1 MDMTVVNPLQA
12 ATVARAA
19 TTPGYALTFAADRK
33 VRGAEEECRRQ
44 GIAFLP
50 LAAESFGGWHSAAE
64 REVRKLAGALS
75 RHTGQ
80 EEEEAARRL
89 GIRVYLYEVLAL
101 IFFWSQLYFP
111 LRGNSN

>member
-44 GIAFLP
+44 GISFLLGQIPDVNIERKTGAFPPNNTETL
-50 LAAESFGGWHSAAE
+50 LQIKKEDH
-64 REVRKLAGALS
+64 
-75 RHTGQ
+75 Q
-80 EEEEAARRL
+80 
-89 GIRVYLYEVLAL
+89 
-101 IFFWSQLYFP
+101 YFM
-111 LRGNSN
+111 